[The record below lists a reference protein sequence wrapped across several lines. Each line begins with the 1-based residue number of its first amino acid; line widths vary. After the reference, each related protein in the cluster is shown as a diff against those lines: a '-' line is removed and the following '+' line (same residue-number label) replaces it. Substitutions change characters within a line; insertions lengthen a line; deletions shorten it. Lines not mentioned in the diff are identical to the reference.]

1 MNKNILRQA
10 QQLQKRLNEAQEA
23 LENESVEAS
32 SGGGV
37 VTAAVSGKQKLLSI
51 RIDPAAVD
59 PDDVSM
65 LEDLVLAAVNEAM
78 DQSPG
83 AGFTATW
90 RHYGR
95 YEHPRAHVAGRH

>member
-10 QQLQKRLNEAQEA
+10 QQMQKRLNEAQEA

-37 VTAAVSGKQKLLSI
+37 VTATVSGKQKLLSI

-78 DQSPG
+78 DKAQELASQRIGAITGGMNIPG
-83 AGFTATW
+83 LM
-90 RHYGR
+90 
-95 YEHPRAHVAGRH
+95 

>member
-37 VTAAVSGKQKLLSI
+37 VTATVNGKQKLLSI

-78 DQSPG
+78 DKAQELASRRIGAITGGMNIPG
-83 AGFTATW
+83 LM
-90 RHYGR
+90 
-95 YEHPRAHVAGRH
+95 

>member
-10 QQLQKRLNEAQEA
+10 QQLQKRLNEAQES

-37 VTAAVSGKQKLLSI
+37 VTATVSGKQKLLSI

-78 DQSPG
+78 DKAQELASQRIGAITGGMNIPG
-83 AGFTATW
+83 LM
-90 RHYGR
+90 
-95 YEHPRAHVAGRH
+95 

>member
-37 VTAAVSGKQKLLSI
+37 VTATVSGKQKLLSV

-78 DQSPG
+78 DKAQELASRRIGAITGGMNIPG
-83 AGFTATW
+83 LM
-90 RHYGR
+90 
-95 YEHPRAHVAGRH
+95 

>member
-10 QQLQKRLNEAQEA
+10 QQMQKRLNEAQEA

-37 VTAAVSGKQKLLSI
+37 VTATVSGKQKLLSV

-59 PDDVSM
+59 PEDVSM

-78 DQSPG
+78 DKAQELASRRIGAITGGMNIPG
-83 AGFTATW
+83 LM
-90 RHYGR
+90 
-95 YEHPRAHVAGRH
+95 

>member
-37 VTAAVSGKQKLLSI
+37 VTATVSGKQKLLSI

-59 PDDVSM
+59 PDDVSL

-78 DQSPG
+78 DKAQELASRRIGAITGGMNIPG
-83 AGFTATW
+83 LM
-90 RHYGR
+90 
-95 YEHPRAHVAGRH
+95 

>member
-37 VTAAVSGKQKLLSI
+37 VTATVNGKQKLLSV

-78 DQSPG
+78 DKAQELASRRLGAITGGMNIPG
-83 AGFTATW
+83 LM
-90 RHYGR
+90 
-95 YEHPRAHVAGRH
+95 

>member
-10 QQLQKRLNEAQEA
+10 QQMQKRLNEAQEA

-37 VTAAVSGKQKLLSI
+37 VTATVSGKQKLLSV

-78 DQSPG
+78 DKAQELASRRIGAITGGMNIPG
-83 AGFTATW
+83 LM
-90 RHYGR
+90 
-95 YEHPRAHVAGRH
+95 

>member
-37 VTAAVSGKQKLLSI
+37 VTATVNGKQKLLSV

-78 DQSPG
+78 DKAQELASRRIGAITGGMNIPG
-83 AGFTATW
+83 LM
-90 RHYGR
+90 
-95 YEHPRAHVAGRH
+95 

>member
-37 VTAAVSGKQKLLSI
+37 VTATVSGKQKLLSI
-51 RIDPAAVD
+51 RIDPDAVD

-78 DQSPG
+78 DKAQELASRRIGAITGGMNIPG
-83 AGFTATW
+83 LM
-90 RHYGR
+90 
-95 YEHPRAHVAGRH
+95 

>member
-32 SGGGV
+32 SGGGA
-37 VTAAVSGKQKLLSI
+37 VTATVSGKQKLLSI

-59 PDDVSM
+59 PDDVSI

-78 DQSPG
+78 DKAQELASRRLGAITGGMNIPG
-83 AGFTATW
+83 LM
-90 RHYGR
+90 
-95 YEHPRAHVAGRH
+95 

>member
-37 VTAAVSGKQKLLSI
+37 VTATVNGKQKLLSI

-59 PDDVSM
+59 PDDVSI

-78 DQSPG
+78 DKAQELASRRLGAITGGMNIPG
-83 AGFTATW
+83 LM
-90 RHYGR
+90 
-95 YEHPRAHVAGRH
+95 

>member
-37 VTAAVSGKQKLLSI
+37 VTATVSGKQKLLSV

-59 PDDVSM
+59 PEDVSM

-78 DQSPG
+78 DKAQELASRRIGAITGGMNIPG
-83 AGFTATW
+83 LM
-90 RHYGR
+90 
-95 YEHPRAHVAGRH
+95 

>member
-37 VTAAVSGKQKLLSI
+37 VTATVSGKQKLLSI

-65 LEDLVLAAVNEAM
+65 LEDLVRAAVNEAM
-78 DQSPG
+78 DKAQELASRRLGAITGGMNIPG
-83 AGFTATW
+83 LM
-90 RHYGR
+90 
-95 YEHPRAHVAGRH
+95 

>member
-10 QQLQKRLNEAQEA
+10 QRMQKRLNEAQEA

-32 SGGGV
+32 SGGGA
-37 VTAAVSGKQKLLSI
+37 VTATVSGKQKLLSI

-78 DQSPG
+78 DKAQELASRRIGSITGGMNIPG
-83 AGFTATW
+83 LM
-90 RHYGR
+90 
-95 YEHPRAHVAGRH
+95 